1 MKAKGYLVFH
11 LNLAFSSIEE
21 NERVDV
27 IKKCYH
33 SLLDLIEQ
41 TGIPIGIEL
50 TGWTLKQ
57 IELIDNTW
65 VKRFKRLLSSGKCE
79 LIGSGYCQI
88 IGPLVPF
95 KVNEWNQR
103 LGLDIYKEILDCKP
117 NIILVNEMAFS
128 SSLVDLYSNFGYKG
142 LIMDRD
148 NVRSALD
155 RLNDKQ
161 IVTKIFEE
169 SFDVFLNRD
178 QNAKLVYFDPPYDF
192 FYSKQWALKPYSKA
206 VKLGGYFMMEHPKR
220 EPRQVPEKLDGM
232 SLIQTRKY
240 GKSSISIF
248 QA

>member
-1 MKAKGYLVFH
+1 MRIVSG
-11 LNLAFSSIEE
+11 
-21 NERVDV
+21 
-27 IKKCYH
+27 
-33 SLLDLIEQ
+33 SL
-41 TGIPIGIEL
+41 
-50 TGWTLKQ
+50 
-57 IELIDNTW
+57 
-65 VKRFKRLLSSGKCE
+65 
-79 LIGSGYCQI
+79 
-88 IGPLVPF
+88 
-95 KVNEWNQR
+95 
-103 LGLDIYKEILDCKP
+103 
-117 NIILVNEMAFS
+117 
-128 SSLVDLYSNFGYKG
+128 KG
-142 LIMDRD
+142 LALTMPKGNLLRPTTGNVREAVFNVLGQNLDNMDFIDLCSGTGAMGLEAISRGATSVVFVEHNRKVAQVLRN

-169 SFDVFLNRD
+169 SFDIFLNRG